1 MRILFRNRQRKR
13 IFDRVENDEYN
24 DNIIDDD
31 QLYVVNF
38 CFIFCYFLHLRKND
52 DVKIIDAKTT
62 NKTKNKTKKTKK
74 RKRTNDEQKFRRVKK
89 TKIIIVNVFFKI
101 CEKNVYYFEND
112 AKKM

>member
-74 RKRTNDEQKFRRVKK
+74 TKTNKRR
-89 TKIIIVNVFFKI
+89 TKIST
-101 CEKNVYYFEND
+101 CEKNKNNYRQRVFQNLR
-112 AKKM
+112 KKCLLF